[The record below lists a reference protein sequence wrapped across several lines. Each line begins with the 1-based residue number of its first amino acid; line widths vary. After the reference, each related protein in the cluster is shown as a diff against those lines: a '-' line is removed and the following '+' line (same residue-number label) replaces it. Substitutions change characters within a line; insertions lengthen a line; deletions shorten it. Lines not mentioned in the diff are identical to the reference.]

1 MRIASQ
7 ALAIERQASAQ
18 SALAER
24 VSKPKTRATLG
35 FMRLNFLSVRSASS
49 GKDSQQAYSVKF
61 PYLAEQPLLKSRY
74 SHGLDKVLLP
84 YCAILIKVG
93 NRARNSK

>member
-24 VSKPKTRATLG
+24 VSKPKTRAILG
-35 FMRLNFLSVRSASS
+35 FMRLNFLSVFAKEVDVLRN
-49 GKDSQQAYSVKF
+49 F
-61 PYLAEQPLLKSRY
+61 PVSDTSE
-74 SHGLDKVLLP
+74 VV
-84 YCAILIKVG
+84 IKVG
-93 NRARNSK
+93 QNHASSQSHVKDRE